1 MSTCR
6 YRVLVVDDDPA
17 LLRLL
22 AMRLSAV
29 GYEVAAAESGEKA
42 IAQVPT
48 FQPNLVITDLR
59 MDGMDGMALY
69 KKAIENGVAFVPGK
83 YFYTQPGEG
92 IETMRLN
99 FTMTDEKTIDL
110 AVCTLAEVIKQEV

>member
-42 IAQVPT
+42 IAQVT
-48 FQPNLVITDLR
+48 
-59 MDGMDGMALY
+59 
-69 KKAIENGVAFVPGK
+69 
-83 YFYTQPGEG
+83 
-92 IETMRLN
+92 
-99 FTMTDEKTIDL
+99 EKI
-110 AVCTLAEVIKQEV
+110 ASR